1 MSKLLN
7 IECSYTSACQVIH
20 MCIRNGVTQLAKA
33 WPVNMRLEVRACE
46 RRDTVNMQRKVSY
59 SEPVHVVSVM

>member
-20 MCIRNGVTQLAKA
+20 MCIWNVTQLAKA

-46 RRDTVNMQRKVSY
+46 RRGTVNMQRKVSH
-59 SEPVHVVSVM
+59 SEPVHAVSVM